1 MKIHNPL
8 FALVIILLSACSQAP
23 PIEVLEGDQVF
34 KNGNIITV
42 DEAFS
47 IASSIVVRG
56 DEILYVGDDFEVAK
70 GGATV
75 IDLEGKT
82 LMPGLIEPHTHP
94 AASAGL
100 YQWVDVSGITH
111 KTADDALNELRTAAA
126 NTPEGQWIL
135 GFGWDAMLLE
145 GAFPPYREVLDEI
158 SSKHPIWV
166 MMQSM
171 HSHYFNSYA
180 LNLAGIRDDIVNP
193 PGGGYYEKDENGKL
207 TGLITENAPLAPI
220 LKVMH
225 AIPDVAL
232 ESMMKSVYQKYN
244 GYGITSIGV
253 LGLIDALL
261 PKAESMIQRFSLEDP
276 SMRIFMYRIGGLDYS
291 ARPTFEDNPFYK
303 YMGTKY
309 WSDGSPYT
317 GSMLLSEPY
326 TESELS
332 TQKLSIDKGS
342 FGHIMM
348 PLNVFDNLVS
358 NDASAGNQIAIHAQ
372 GDSACVN
379 TLNVLESALKKYPK
393 EDHRYRMEHLAL
405 LQKEHIDRMAALG
418 IYPSFHINHVHYY
431 GDFLARIVGEE
442 RANRFM
448 PLKDAVDAG
457 LKISLHNDSPMYPPD
472 PLLAVQTAV
481 TRKTLN
487 GRPLGMD
494 QAIDIKDALRAVTIN
509 AAWQL
514 FAEDRIGS
522 IEVGKQ
528 ADLVVL
534 ADDPLT
540 IDPDRISQI
549 KVEQVYIAGRKVK

>member
-1 MKIHNPL
+1 
-8 FALVIILLSACSQAP
+8 
-23 PIEVLEGDQVF
+23 
-34 KNGNIITV
+34 
-42 DEAFS
+42 
-47 IASSIVVRG
+47 VVRG
-56 DEILYVGDDFEVAK
+56 EEIIYVGRGLKDAEGV
-70 GGATV
+70 ATV
-75 IDLEGKT
+75 IDLGGKT

-111 KTADDALNELRTAAA
+111 KTAEEALEELRTAAA
-126 NTPEGQWIL
+126 ETPEGKWIL

-158 SSKHPIWV
+158 SKKHPIWV

-171 HSHYFNSYA
+171 HSHYFNSFA
-180 LNLAGIRDDIVNP
+180 LDLAGIKDDIVNP
-193 PGGGYYEKDENGKL
+193 PGGGYYEKDENGRL

-220 LKVMH
+220 LKVMERTPD
-225 AIPDVAL
+225 AIIQAML
-232 ESMMKSVYQKYN
+232 KSVYKKYN
-244 GYGITSIGV
+244 TYGVTSIGV
-253 LGLIDALL
+253 LGLIDALI
-261 PKAESMIQRFSLEDP
+261 PNAEATIQKMSLEDP
-276 SMRIFMYRIGGLDYS
+276 SLRMFMYRIGGLDYS
-291 ARPTFEDNPFYK
+291 ARPSFDDNPYYK

-326 TESELS
+326 SESDLS
-332 TQKLSIDKGS
+332 VNKLSIDKGT

-348 PLNVFDNLVS
+348 PLRVFDKLVTK
-358 NDASAGNQIAIHAQ
+358 DAAAGFQIAIHAQ

-379 TLNVLESALKKYPK
+379 TLNVLESALKQHPK

-405 LQKEHIDRMAALG
+405 LKKEQVDRMATLD
-418 IYPSFHINHVHYY
+418 IYPSFHINHVYYY
-431 GDFLARIVGEE
+431 GDFLARIVGED
-442 RANRFM
+442 RASRFM

-487 GRPLGMD
+487 GRPLGID
-494 QAIDIKDALRAVTIN
+494 QAIDIRDALRAITIN

-514 FAEDRIGS
+514 FAEDKIGS
-522 IEVGKQ
+522 LEVGKQ

-534 ADDPLT
+534 SKDPLS
-540 IDPDRISQI
+540 INPDEISKI
-549 KVEQVYIAGRKVK
+549 KVDQVYIAGRKVK